1 MMLSVTKPS
10 MFGSLVGQ
18 IRNGMGVRSCLKV
31 KLCAVLQ
38 RI

>member
-1 MMLSVTKPS
+1 MMLGVTKPS

-38 RI
+38 RL

>member
-1 MMLSVTKPS
+1 MMLSVTRPS

-18 IRNGMGVRSCLKV
+18 IRNDMGERSCLKV

>member
-1 MMLSVTKPS
+1 MMLGVTKPS

-18 IRNGMGVRSCLKV
+18 IRIGMGVRSCPKV